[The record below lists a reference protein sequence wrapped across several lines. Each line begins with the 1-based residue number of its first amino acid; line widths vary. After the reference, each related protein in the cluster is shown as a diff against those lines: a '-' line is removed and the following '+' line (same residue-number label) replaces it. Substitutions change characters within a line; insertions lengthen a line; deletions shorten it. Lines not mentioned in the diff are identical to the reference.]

1 MSRKNN
7 KQISATLATATC
19 ALLGGTMPAP
29 VQAQEEPNWDFNTA
43 FLYYRE
49 DDNRVQDLSFNVLA
63 IRNLVDD
70 RSLTLGLAIDS
81 LTGATPNGA
90 IEQNVPQTFTRPS
103 GNSTYTIRAGSLPLD
118 DTFLDTRVALSA
130 NWQQPLGRLYE
141 LNVGASLSG
150 EYDYWHF
157 GVNAKLSRDF
167 NNRNTTVFAGL
178 ALATDRIDPEGGTP
192 LPLTPMLDVG
202 NLSNRTGKE
211 SKDVIDL
218 ILGVTQVVSR
228 NLLVQLNYSLS
239 DNSGYLT
246 DPYKIIS
253 VVDGV
258 TGDTVPRTPPPG
270 ETGPSHV
277 FLFESRPSTRTK
289 HSLYGHAKYY
299 MNGKVL
305 DASYRYMTD
314 DWDIDSHTID
324 LRYRWPLGATSYLEP
339 HFRFY
344 TQTHANFYTT
354 SLVDSAA
361 LPAYASND
369 YRLGDF
375 DATTVG
381 LKFGWKTAGD
391 NDMSV
396 RLELYQQRGD
406 IPAGNLI
413 GNQVGLVKYPDL
425 DAVIAQFS
433 YRFGK

>member
-1 MSRKNN
+1 MSKKGD

-19 ALLGGTMPAP
+19 ALLGTTAPSP

-43 FLYYRE
+43 FLYYGE
-49 DDNRVQDLSFNVLA
+49 DDNRVQDLSFNIFA
-63 IRNLVDD
+63 KRNLVDD
-70 RSLTLGLAIDS
+70 RSLTLGLVIDS
-81 LTGATPNGA
+81 LTGATPSGA
-90 IEQNVPQTFTRPS
+90 IEQNVPQTLTRPS
-103 GNSTYTIRAGSLPLD
+103 GSSAYTIGAGSLPLD

-130 NWQQPLGRLYE
+130 NWQQPLGRLYK
-141 LNVGASLSG
+141 LDVGASLSG
-150 EYDYWHF
+150 EYDYWHY

-167 NNRNTTVFAGL
+167 NNRNTTVSAGL
-178 ALATDRIDPEGGTP
+178 ALAFDQLDPEGGAP
-192 LPLTPMLDVG
+192 VPLTPMLDVG
-202 NLSNRTGKE
+202 DLSNRTGKE
-211 SKDVIDL
+211 SKDVIDF
-218 ILGVTQVVSR
+218 ILGVSQVVSR
-228 NLLVQLNYSLS
+228 NLLVQLNYSFS

-270 ETGPSHV
+270 AVGPSHT
-277 FLFESRPSTRTK
+277 FLFESRPDNRAK
-289 HSLYGHAKYY
+289 HSLYGQAKYY

-324 LRYRWPLGATSYLEP
+324 LRYRWPLGGSAYLEP

-344 TQTHANFYTT
+344 TQTEAKFYTT
-354 SLVDSAA
+354 SLVAGAA
-361 LPAYASND
+361 LPSYASND

-375 DATTVG
+375 DGITAG
-381 LKFGWKTAGD
+381 LKYGWTTPGGK
-391 NDMSV
+391 DMSV
-396 RLELYQQRGD
+396 RAELYQQRGD

-413 GNQVGLVKYPDL
+413 GNQVGLIQYPDL
-425 DAVIAQFS
+425 DAVILQFS